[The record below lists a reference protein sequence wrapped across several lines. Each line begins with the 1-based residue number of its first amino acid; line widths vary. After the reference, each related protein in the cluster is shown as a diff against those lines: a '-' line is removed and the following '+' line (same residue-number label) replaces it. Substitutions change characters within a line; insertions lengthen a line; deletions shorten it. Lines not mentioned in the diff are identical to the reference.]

1 MRAASKRYGIIAG
14 VYLAVCV
21 TVMGLFYGAVLRR
34 QNLQWAELHTELTD
48 LTDQYDQAQLART
61 EQSRARLQE
70 RLAAVKK
77 TWQDF
82 VVDPA
87 RASTLAFQ
95 IGQMANDLK
104 VSDFSA
110 RRKDAQ
116 GHEEMQDYKI
126 IEESWLQIAFRGPFE
141 SFALFLNRIERN
153 QPSMFVEEFT
163 MKKNQDAAAKP
174 EVDVSLCYFSE
185 RPEPL
190 ETKKEGGSRKS
201 TPAKP
206 VAQAP

>member
-1 MRAASKRYGIIAG
+1 MRAASKQYGIITG

-21 TVMGLFYGAVLRR
+21 AGMGLFYGAVLRP
-34 QNLQWAELHTELTD
+34 QNQKWAVLHAELTD
-48 LTDQYDQAQLART
+48 LTEQYDQAQLSRT
-61 EQSRARLQE
+61 EQYRARLQE

-77 TWQDF
+77 VWQDF

-87 RASTLAFQ
+87 RASALAFQ

-104 VSDFSA
+104 VSEFSA
-110 RRKDAQ
+110 HRKDTQ
-116 GHEEMQDYKI
+116 TQEEMQDFKK
-126 IEESWLQIAFRGPFE
+126 IEESWLQIAFRGPFD
-141 SFALFLNRIERN
+141 SFAQFINRIERN

-163 MKKNQDAAAKP
+163 LKKNQDAAVKP
-174 EVDVSLCYFSE
+174 EAEVSLCYFVE
-185 RPEPL
+185 RPEPV

-201 TPAKP
+201 TQAKP